1 MGASWIR
8 GLALALA
15 LTTWVGCGV
24 APDVQVPSEAPE
36 PRPCRAVVD
45 GHGRPIERDVTWHDA
60 PHEAD
65 RARLDAA
72 CRTVGPVVIASP
84 AGEAGPPRGRSGSAG
99 DRRPES
105 PSELVAVSWNVHGGA
120 GNVRALVDAI
130 VGRADRAATFPEPD
144 SIRVLTHDSRPAVVL
159 LLQEAYRA
167 GPRVPAGVPPGAP
180 VPRAVRPDVAWRE
193 DVVSIARALAL
204 HLVYVPSMRNGRA
217 PGPDGP
223 EDRGTAI
230 LSTMP
235 LEDVAVIELPL
246 ARHRRAAVAA
256 TMADP
261 QSGVRT
267 RVVSLHLDTVG
278 SWRRL
283 YLFSSR
289 HRARQ
294 AEHVVDVLG
303 RAGNVVLGADLNTW
317 SEGPAESAVTRLRQ
331 AFADT
336 PAPRWQPTYQGMWR
350 LDYFFFRLPGGW
362 AARVRRLPP
371 TFGSDH
377 HPLVAEIT
385 VKGRQ

>member
-1 MGASWIR
+1 
-8 GLALALA
+8 
-15 LTTWVGCGV
+15 
-24 APDVQVPSEAPE
+24 
-36 PRPCRAVVD
+36 
-45 GHGRPIERDVTWHDA
+45 
-60 PHEAD
+60 
-65 RARLDAA
+65 
-72 CRTVGPVVIASP
+72 
-84 AGEAGPPRGRSGSAG
+84 
-99 DRRPES
+99 
-105 PSELVAVSWNVHGGA
+105 
-120 GNVRALVDAI
+120 
-130 VGRADRAATFPEPD
+130 
-144 SIRVLTHDSRPAVVL
+144 VL

-350 LDYFFFRLPGGW
+350 LDYFFFRLPDGW
-362 AARVRRLPP
+362 AARVRRPP
-371 TFGSDH
+371 LTLGSDH
-377 HPLVAEIT
+377 HPLVAEIA
-385 VKGRQ
+385 VGGGP